1 MRLLRLLS
9 LSMVTLVLLAGCSK
23 EPQAPEL
30 NAAEGTLQAPSRIF
44 TEGQHYSTLQNPV
57 LEPELSHYVTE
68 YFWLGCPHCQNFE
81 PVLKGYLKDRPQVTL
96 VRKHPALG
104 ERWAFDAS
112 IFYALQQSGNGH
124 LTAALFELYR
134 TSRVEQNTL
143 PNVQT
148 INAFLSQHKL
158 DPQQLSTLANSQEVR
173 QAMEQA
179 NREMLDNRIN
189 GVPSVVVKGRYLVS
203 DSQPADM
210 KSTEDYYQL
219 LDYLLTKP

>member
-23 EPQAPEL
+23 EPQAPKL
-30 NAAEGTLQAPSRIF
+30 NATEGTLQAPSRIF
-44 TEGQHYSTLQNPV
+44 AEGQHYSTLQNPV
-57 LEPELSHYVTE
+57 IEPELSQYVTE

-112 IFYALQQSGNGH
+112 IFYALQQSGNEH
-124 LTAALFELYR
+124 LTEALFELYR
-134 TSRVEQNTL
+134 TSRVEQSAL

-158 DPQQLSTLANSQEVR
+158 DPEQLSTLANSQDVR

-189 GVPSVVVKGRYLVS
+189 GVPSLVVKGRYLVS
-203 DSQPADM
+203 DSLPADIQ
-210 KSTEDYYQL
+210 STEDYYQL